1 MALEDDTSVKIE
13 ARRKPHLLPD
23 LEFEN
28 FAGNIDRARHMS
40 GGVLRE
46 GIAMRYRAIQEQDRR
61 YPIRPMCRVL
71 AVSPA
76 GYYAWRDRPESR
88 RAKQNRTLLSIIR
101 VLHRESRET
110 YGSPGIWSALS
121 KQGHAV
127 GKQRVA
133 RLMRQAGLRAKTV
146 KPWRATTQS
155 NHRWPVAENTLN
167 RQFAVAQP
175 NRVWAGDIT
184 YVWTTEG
191 GLYLAV
197 ILDLYSRAV
206 IGRAMGQRLTGEL
219 AEHALLMALTIR
231 QPQAGLRHHSDRGS
245 QYATTRYQQLLTTH
259 GITPS
264 MSRTGNC
271 WDNACVE
278 SFFGTLKRE
287 FVYHRRYVTREE
299 ATQDIFE
306 YIEVFY
312 NRKRRHS
319 TLGCD
324 SPAEF
329 EARMAV
335 A

>member
-1 MALEDDTSVKIE
+1 
-13 ARRKPHLLPD
+13 
-23 LEFEN
+23 
-28 FAGNIDRARHMS
+28 
-40 GGVLRE
+40 
-46 GIAMRYRAIQEQDRR
+46 MRYRAIQEYDRR
-61 YPIRPMCRVL
+61 YSIRLMCRAL
-71 AVSPA
+71 NVSPA

-88 RAKQNRTLLSIIR
+88 RSMQDRTLLSTIR
-101 VLHRESRET
+101 GIHRESRET
-110 YGSPGIWSALS
+110 YGSPSVWDALS

-127 GKQRVA
+127 GKHRVA

-146 KPWRATTQS
+146 RKWRATTES
-155 NHRWPVAENTLN
+155 THRLPVAENRLN

-184 YVWTTEG
+184 DVWTTEG
-191 GLYLAV
+191 WLYLAV

-206 IGRAMGQRLTGEL
+206 IGWARGHRLTMDL
-219 AEHALLMALTIR
+219 AEHALTMAMANRT
-231 QPQAGLRHHSDRGS
+231 PTAGLLHHSDRGS
-245 QYATTRYQQLLTTH
+245 QYAATRYQQLLTAH

-264 MSRTGNC
+264 MSRRGNC

-287 FVYHRRYVTREE
+287 LMSHQHYATRDE
-299 ATQDIFE
+299 AGQDIFE

-319 TLGCD
+319 TLGYN

-329 EARMAV
+329 EARTAV

>member
-1 MALEDDTSVKIE
+1 
-13 ARRKPHLLPD
+13 
-23 LEFEN
+23 
-28 FAGNIDRARHMS
+28 
-40 GGVLRE
+40 
-46 GIAMRYRAIQEQDRR
+46 MRYRAIQEHDRR
-61 YPIRPMCRVL
+61 YPIRLMCRAL

-88 RAKQNRTLLSIIR
+88 RSMQNRTLLSAIR
-101 VLHRESRET
+101 VIHRESRET
-110 YGSPGIWSALS
+110 YGSPSIWDALS
-121 KQGHAV
+121 KQGHDV
-127 GKQRVA
+127 GKHRVA

-146 KPWRATTQS
+146 RKWRATTQS
-155 NHRWPVAENTLN
+155 NHRLPVAENTLN

-184 YVWTTEG
+184 YVWTAEG
-191 GLYLAV
+191 WLYLAV

-206 IGRAMGQRLTGEL
+206 IGWAMGQRLTEEL
-219 AEHALLMALTIR
+219 AEHALLMALTTR
-231 QPQAGLRHHSDRGS
+231 QPVAGLLHHSDRGS
-245 QYATTRYQQLLTTH
+245 QYAAGTYQQVLTRH
-259 GITPS
+259 GLTPS
-264 MSRTGNC
+264 MSRKGNC

-287 FVYHRRYVTREE
+287 LVYHRHYATRNE
-299 ATQDIFE
+299 AQQDIFE

-319 TLGCD
+319 TLGYD

-329 EARMAV
+329 EARRAV